1 MIQVSASVHDGRI
14 VSLRVSGH
22 AGSGEYGKDLVCA
35 AVSAV
40 VFGLCNALDIQ
51 TGRADAEISNNRIA
65 IKAGE
70 DEKTQ
75 IIMRTGLIQL
85 ETIAETHHKFIQIK
99 KTEV

>member
-1 MIQVSASVHDGRI
+1 MIHVSASVHDGNI
-14 VSLRVSGH
+14 VRLRVSGH
-22 AGSGEYGKDLVCA
+22 ADYSEHGKDLVCA

-51 TGRADAEISNNRIA
+51 TGRADAEILKNQIV
-65 IKAGE
+65 IKADE

-75 IIMRTGLIQL
+75 IIMRTALIQL
-85 ETIAETHHKFIQIK
+85 ETIEETQHQFIQIK